1 MKLGSLFD
9 GSGTAPL
16 AATMCGIV
24 PAWASE
30 IEPYPLKIT
39 SARFPNMIH
48 LGDITKIDGA
58 TVEPVDIVCGG
69 SPCQDLSVAGQ
80 QAGLHEGDRSRLFFE
95 MTRII
100 KEMRGATNG
109 QYPRFIVWENVPGAF
124 SSNKGADFLAVL
136 QSFAEIADPF
146 VHVPEPE
153 RKAGRL
159 VWKYSG
165 EMVGDGWSIAWRTLD
180 AQYWGVPQRRRRIFL
195 VADFR
200 GGCAGE
206 ILFERDGLC
215 GDFAQSGSKRKG
227 PAGDAEN
234 GVGAAGFK
242 AGTGAKAGGIGYSE
256 EISPTVVAASS
267 GTNQAPTVVYC
278 LQGNGIDRALT
289 AGCNGKGW
297 RENESYTLNTIDRP
311 AVVFQTYQKVT
322 GPLMANSHPGSYT
335 GQDAFSDMLVA
346 GPEPSVV
353 FDKEVYNSGVN
364 ANGGHF
370 ISEDGFAPT
379 LRTKHPPGVCVRHI
393 VRRLT
398 PLECCR
404 LQGFPDHWMDDVDG
418 SDSAKY
424 KMWGN
429 GMALPCML
437 YVMEGIANVK
447 DVVRPI
453 FDPDDL
459 EELEEFDELE
469 ELDE

>member
-16 AATMCGIV
+16 AATICGIT
-24 PAWASE
+24 PTWASE

-39 SARFPNMIH
+39 SVRFPNMVH

-58 TVEPVDIVCGG
+58 TVEPVDIICGG

-80 QAGLHEGDRSRLFFE
+80 QAGLREGGRSRLFFE
-95 MTRII
+95 MVRII
-100 KEMRGATNG
+100 NEMRSATNG

-136 QSFAEIADPF
+136 QSFAEIADPL

-195 VADFR
+195 VADLR

-215 GDFAQSGSKRKG
+215 GNFEQSEAPRQGV
-227 PAGDAEN
+227 ATDAEGCSETGDRKMRPIGFHLLQDPIYMEDCSPCLTAGNKN
-234 GVGAAGFK
+234 GAAAMGVAHVAGFK
-242 AGTGAKAGGIGYSE
+242 GGNGPKAHGIGYEE
-256 EISPTVVAASS
+256 EISPTLSATPS
-267 GTNQAPTVVYC
+267 GTNQVPCVHIEMNAA
-278 LQGNGIDRALT
+278 LRAD
-289 AGCNGKGW
+289 
-297 RENESYTLNTIDRP
+297 ESKLIRMADTEP
-311 AVVFQTYQKVT
+311 VPVVF
-322 GPLMANSHPGSYT
+322 GI
-335 GQDAFSDMLVA
+335 
-346 GPEPSVV
+346 
-353 FDKEVYNSGVN
+353 EVYNSGIN
-364 ANGGHF
+364 ANGGHY
-370 ISEDGFAPT
+370 ISEGGVSPT
-379 LRTKHPPGVCVRHI
+379 LRANHPPGVCIRHV

-404 LQGFPDHWMDDVDG
+404 LQGFPDYWMDDVDG

-437 YVMEGIANVK
+437 YVMVGIVNV
-447 DVVRPI
+447 
-453 FDPDDL
+453 
-459 EELEEFDELE
+459 
-469 ELDE
+469 